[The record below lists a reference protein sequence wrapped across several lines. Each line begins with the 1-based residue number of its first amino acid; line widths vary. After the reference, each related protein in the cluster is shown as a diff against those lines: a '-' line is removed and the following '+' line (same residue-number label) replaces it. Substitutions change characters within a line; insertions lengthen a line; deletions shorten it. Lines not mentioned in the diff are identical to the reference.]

1 MTVEYFDQPPADR
14 FVLDV
19 MRRNSRAWDWD
30 ALQNMMATRH

>member
-14 FVLDV
+14 FV